1 MAQISSGRS
10 ISPETVK
17 LHRLVSDNLRVCLE
31 ATNMTDYFT
40 QEGLF
45 TSALANAKFVTDTV
59 HKFIPVGFS
68 NLFLNSCWRSDLSL
82 NVINSTVRGH
92 FGQFAFETK
101 INISKLKAL
110 QKTVSFSSSFSCLP
124 DLFLAGFPKCGS
136 TFLHALI
143 TSHPAVVKA
152 LVKEPHWWQ
161 RASSFSDN
169 FVAAHLSNY
178 LVNFAPLVEK
188 LSRNQNAK
196 ILSMDATP
204 SLMFDWPQ
212 FLNQDWRTNF
222 CLLPAVLPNV
232 LPNSKFIV
240 VMRNPVSILY
250 SAFWYSCTHEHGF
263 LPSKVALRG
272 PTIFH
277 ERIAAKIRDFKSCIE
292 SFPLA
297 KCVLDAE
304 PNLFT
309 PDLPTCGRIRLEIGI
324 YFVHVQKWLSVVPR
338 DRFLFLTMEE
348 LSDQTEKVANR
359 IWMFLNVSPLSK
371 SVQKAM
377 THYTRA
383 IHQQQTI
390 DYRHNEEFAMRNDT
404 RELLLKF
411 FQSYNQKLAKLV
423 RDDKFL
429 WQ

>member
-1 MAQISSGRS
+1 MS
-10 ISPETVK
+10 
-17 LHRLVSDNLRVCLE
+17 
-31 ATNMTDYFT
+31 DYFT

-45 TSALANAKFVTDTV
+45 SSALANAKFVTDTV

-82 NVINSTVRGH
+82 TVNNSTVRGH

-101 INISKLKAL
+101 IDISKLKAL
-110 QKTVSFSSSFSCLP
+110 QKTVSFSSNFSCLP

-143 TSHPAVVKA
+143 TSHPAVVHT

-161 RASSFSDN
+161 RTPSFSHN
-169 FVAAHLSNY
+169 FVAAHLSDY

-188 LSRNQNAK
+188 LSRNQNK
-196 ILSMDATP
+196 IILSMDATP
-204 SLMFDWPQ
+204 SLMFDWPR
-212 FLNQDWRTNF
+212 FLNQDWRINF

-240 VMRNPVSILY
+240 VMRNPVSLLY
-250 SAFWYSCTHEHGF
+250 SAFWFSCTHRHGF

-277 ERIAAKIRDFKSCIE
+277 ERIAAKIRDFNSCIE
-292 SFPLA
+292 SFPLP

-304 PNLFT
+304 PDLFT
-309 PDLPTCGRIRLEIGI
+309 PELPTCGRTRLEIGI
-324 YFVHVQKWLSVVPR
+324 YFVHVQKWLSVVPW

-348 LSDQTEKVANR
+348 LSNQTEKVANR

-371 SVQKAM
+371 SVQRAM

-383 IHQQQTI
+383 IHQQQTV

-411 FQSYNQKLAKLV
+411 FQPYNQKLAKLI